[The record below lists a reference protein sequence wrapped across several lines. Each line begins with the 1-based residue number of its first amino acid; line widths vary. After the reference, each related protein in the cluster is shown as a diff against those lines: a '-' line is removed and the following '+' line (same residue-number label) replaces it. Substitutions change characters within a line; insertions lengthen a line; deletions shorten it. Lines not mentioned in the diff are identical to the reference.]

1 MAFIRF
7 ILCAATGVLLALHHA
22 HAVES
27 PILHFGDLLQHPIGP
42 HGLEITQK
50 AKSIHGQNV
59 RLRGYMVNSEEDSIG
74 QFYFAPLPIQL
85 SEHADGPANDL
96 PASAVLVKLD
106 PSQANWAISHKAG
119 ALVLEGILRIE
130 RHEDAQGTVSWFQLQ
145 LPVH

>member
-1 MAFIRF
+1 MAFVRF
-7 ILCAATGVLLALHHA
+7 ILCVATGAFLTLHQA
-22 HAVES
+22 QAVES
-27 PILHFGDLLQHPIGP
+27 PLFHFGDLLQHPIGP
-42 HGLEITQK
+42 QGLEITQK
-50 AKSIHGQNV
+50 AKSIQGQNV
-59 RLRGYMVNSEEDSIG
+59 RLRGYMVKSEEDSIG

-119 ALVLEGILRIE
+119 ALVLEGTLRIG

>member
-59 RLRGYMVNSEEDSIG
+59 RLRGYMVKSEEDSIG

-96 PASAVLVKLD
+96 TASAVLVKLD

>member
-1 MAFIRF
+1 MAFVRF

-59 RLRGYMVNSEEDSIG
+59 RLRGYMVKSEEDSIG

-130 RHEDAQGTVSWFQLQ
+130 RNEDAQGTVSWFQLQ

>member
-1 MAFIRF
+1 MAFVRF
-7 ILCAATGVLLALHHA
+7 ILCVATGAFLTLHQA
-22 HAVES
+22 QAVES
-27 PILHFGDLLQHPIGP
+27 PLFHFGDLLQHPIGP
-42 HGLEITQK
+42 QGLEITQK

-59 RLRGYMVNSEEDSIG
+59 RLRGYMVKREEDSIG

-119 ALVLEGILRIE
+119 ALVLEGTLRIG

>member
-1 MAFIRF
+1 MAFVRF
-7 ILCAATGVLLALHHA
+7 ILCVATGAFLTLHQA
-22 HAVES
+22 QAVES
-27 PILHFGDLLQHPIGP
+27 PLFHFGDLLQHPIGP
-42 HGLEITQK
+42 QGLEITQK

-59 RLRGYMVNSEEDSIG
+59 RLRGYMVKSEEDSIG

-106 PSQANWAISHKAG
+106 PSQAKWAISHKAG
-119 ALVLEGILRIE
+119 ALVLEGTLRIG

>member
-1 MAFIRF
+1 MALARF

-59 RLRGYMVNSEEDSIG
+59 RLRGYMVKSEEDSIG

-106 PSQANWAISHKAG
+106 PSQAKWAISHKAG

>member
-1 MAFIRF
+1 MPEDIEDP
-7 ILCAATGVLLALHHA
+7 IHA
-22 HAVES
+22 YNDECQREPSVNA
-27 PILHFGDLLQHPIGP
+27 
-42 HGLEITQK
+42 EIDNPLK
-50 AKSIHGQNV
+50 
-59 RLRGYMVNSEEDSIG
+59 SEEDSIG

-119 ALVLEGILRIE
+119 ALVLEGTLRIG